1 MTEASQRRR
10 IATVISPDVLD
21 QIGKD
26 FRFNHGKG
34 AVEWLKNSLDAY
46 LVRRTGGLEEES
58 GGWPVHLHLI
68 DGRRGQTGPN
78 LAVLDFAGAS
88 YDDVQNF
95 LLTWFDTSAA
105 TRGNR
110 TGARG
115 LTGGHGNGG
124 KFYMREMWRR
134 NARFCTYLDGRAS
147 SLVVDRASDGTCG
160 YWEHED
166 IAMPWRDAME
176 HAFEGSGMSG
186 RDAEDFMTRSDP
198 RLVDDLDN
206 GGRGFTVVLGFR
218 AVQIK
223 NANDVVNNNRWR
235 TRELIESIRSVPASH
250 RPLQE
255 LAIRVAHGGQRGI
268 ERLQPEHIEED
279 PDWQPER
286 HPVAAA
292 LPDPLDSSATIQLT
306 GSMSGEVGE
315 LIIHKAKAALTGKM
329 SSRNS
334 VTVFDADGNPVG
346 AFSIPELHAGSTDHT
361 RFLFCELNLAFPEL
375 EEHVENDRESFRNS
389 PPVEALKAWLRERIG
404 ACAAQA
410 EAELRERQRRAEL
423 DAASAL
429 NRTLNDYARTFLREL
444 ETEVFVD
451 WLDEEGGGEGGDG
464 AGAGGGG
471 RGNGAGGGSGE
482 GGGRRD
488 APGNTQRVRRPR
500 FPRILLSGHD
510 EDPAEPGATR
520 ALSPS
525 HPPIHQNDDDA
536 RRYNVWWIN
545 TSHPYA
551 SEAMSRGGVGGR
563 AWKEYHFFMFRD
575 IVQIEHLRML
585 QRRDSEM
592 ALDQLENEL
601 LQRSSDFLSRITQD
615 IAEQILD

>member
-1 MTEASQRRR
+1 MSEANGHRR
-10 IATVISPDVLD
+10 IETVISPDVLD
-21 QIGKD
+21 QIGKA

-34 AVEWLKNSLDAY
+34 VVEWLKNSLDAY
-46 LVRRTGGLEEES
+46 IVRRTEGLEEES
-58 GGWPVHLHLI
+58 GGWPVHIHLV

-78 LAVLDFAGAS
+78 LAVVDFAGAS
-88 YDDVQNF
+88 YEDVQKF

-105 TRGNR
+105 PRGSR
-110 TGARG
+110 TSAGM

-134 NARFCTYLDGRAS
+134 DARFCTYLDGRVS
-147 SLVVDRASDGTCG
+147 RLIVDKASDGTCG

-166 IAMPWRDAME
+166 APMTWRDALH
-176 HAFEGSGMSG
+176 HAFEGSGMSVQ
-186 RDAEDFMTRSDP
+186 DAEDFMTRHDP
-198 RLVDDLDN
+198 WLFGDLDA
-206 GGRGFTVVLGFR
+206 GSRGFTVVLGLR

-223 NANDVVNNNRWR
+223 SSNDVVNNNRWR
-235 TRELIESIRSVPASH
+235 NRELIESIRAIPASH

-255 LAIRVAHGGQRGI
+255 LAIRVAHGGQLGI

-286 HPVAAA
+286 HPVAAN

-306 GSMSGEVGE
+306 RSMSGEVGE

-334 VTVFDADGNPVG
+334 VTVFDAGGNPVG
-346 AFSIPELHAGSTDHT
+346 AFAIPDLHAGSTDHT

-375 EEHVENDRESFRNS
+375 EEHVENDRESFKSS
-389 PPVEALKAWLRERIG
+389 PQVDALKAWLRERIG
-404 ACAAQA
+404 VCARQA

-429 NRTLNDYARTFLREL
+429 NRTLNDYAREFLREL

-464 AGAGGGG
+464 SGAGGDGD
-471 RGNGAGGGSGE
+471 GNGAGGGSGE

-488 APGNTQRVRRPR
+488 TPGETQRVRRPR
-500 FPRILLSGHD
+500 FPRILLSDHD
-510 EDPAEPGATR
+510 EDPAEPGAPR

-525 HPPIHQNDDDA
+525 HPPIHQNEDDQ

-551 SEAMSRGGVGGR
+551 SEAMSRDGVGGR

-575 IVQIEHLRML
+575 VVQIEHLRML

-592 ALDQLENEL
+592 PLEQLENEL
-601 LQRSSDFLSRITQD
+601 LQRSSDFLSRITPD
-615 IAEQILD
+615 IAEAILD